1 MGLLVSLVA
10 REKMVLM
17 VKRVN
22 QVSAASPQL
31 DQVQSVHVVLL
42 EPKVT
47 KAPLASAFGVKP
59 VLKVHLVSLVKL
71 VFQSRVTSEQLVKP
85 EFASKLALH
94 KLKYPSWLP

>member
-1 MGLLVSLVA
+1 MIY

-42 EPKVT
+42 EPRVT
-47 KAPLASAFGVKP
+47 KEPLESVFGVKP

-71 VFQSRVTSEQLVKP
+71 VLLENL
-85 EFASKLALH
+85 AS
-94 KLKYPSWLP
+94 PVRMENPDVMQF

>member
-1 MGLLVSLVA
+1 
-10 REKMVLM
+10 MVLM

-42 EPKVT
+42 EPRVT
-47 KAPLASAFGVKP
+47 KAPLASAFRVKP

-71 VFQSRVTSEQLVKP
+71 VFQVSFIRLVLSLF
-85 EFASKLALH
+85 FASQG
-94 KLKYPSWLP
+94 